1 MTAGSLPAQTN
12 HLDLKG
18 KQIKLS
24 ILGVAGWLPSKLP
37 SDMFPEFAKYAKEK
51 YGYDVTCTYADA
63 PFGALFQKAAASLA
77 TKSNEYSLIV
87 SDSQWLGAFTEPG
100 WIVKLDPI
108 IKSDPVLSKLQ
119 WYNPVLETSYMEYP
133 DNSGQH
139 VALPQE
145 TDVEALFVRKD
156 LFQDPKEREA
166 YKQLTGNDL
175 PQTFEDWEKVDFDEF
190 ARFLSFSR
198 GRTRICTERCS
209 NTPRS
214 TISKVCTCTHS
225 CGPWE
230 ASSGIQKRMIPRA
243 IWIPI

>member
-1 MTAGSLPAQTN
+1 MKQILASLSILCLLTPGWAQSN

-37 SDMFPEFAKYAKEK
+37 YEMSAEFAKYAKEK
-51 YGYDVTCTYADA
+51 YGYDVTCSYADA

-108 IKSDPVLSKLQ
+108 IKSDPALSKLK
-119 WYNPVLETSYMEYP
+119 WYDPVLETSYMEYP

-145 TDVEALFVRKD
+145 TDVQALFVRKD
-156 LFQDPKEREA
+156 LFQDQA
-166 YKQLTGNDL
+166 
-175 PQTFEDWEKVDFDEF
+175 
-190 ARFLSFSR
+190 
-198 GRTRICTERCS
+198 
-209 NTPRS
+209 
-214 TISKVCTCTHS
+214 
-225 CGPWE
+225 
-230 ASSGIQKRMIPRA
+230 KR
-243 IWIPI
+243 

>member
-1 MTAGSLPAQTN
+1 MRRFLALVILIGLATTVSLPAHTN

-18 KQIKLS
+18 KQIKLA

-37 SDMFPEFAKYAKEK
+37 SDMFPEFAQYAKEK
-51 YGYDVTCTYADA
+51 FGYDVTCSYADA

-108 IKSDPVLSKLQ
+108 IKSDPALSKLK
-119 WYNPVLETSYMEYP
+119 WYDPVLETSYMEYP

-145 TDVEALFVRKD
+145 TDVQALFVRKD
-156 LFQDPKEREA
+156 LFQDQAERDA
-166 YKQLTGNDL
+166 YKQQTGHDL
-175 PQTFEDWEKVDFDEF
+175 PQTFEDWEKVDFEEF
-190 ARFLSFSR
+190 AKIGKFF
-198 GRTRICTERCS
+198 TRPGKNLYGTVFQH
-209 NTPRS
+209 
-214 TISKVCTCTHS
+214 SK
-225 CGPWE
+225 E
-230 ASSGIQKRMIPRA
+230 
-243 IWIPI
+243 